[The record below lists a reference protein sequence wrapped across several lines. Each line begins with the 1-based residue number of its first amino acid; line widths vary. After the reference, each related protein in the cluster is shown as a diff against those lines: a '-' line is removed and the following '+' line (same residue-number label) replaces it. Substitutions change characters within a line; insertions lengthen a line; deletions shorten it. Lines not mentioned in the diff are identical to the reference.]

1 MLNAPFVPGS
11 DFSSA
16 HSVAVVPT
24 VAAGASVVDAVCT
37 AGAVWLGRWQHHEGW
52 ILTHLD
58 GGLWREEGGEEGGG
72 EGRGKGGGRG
82 GGGGEGR
89 RGGGRRGGGRRG
101 GGRRGGG
108 RRGGEGRGGEGRRGG
123 GRRGGEE
130 GRGEEEG
137 SWENAR

>member
-72 EGRGKGGGRG
+72 KGEGGRGRGEEGRGGRGGRG
-82 GGGGEGR
+82 GGGEGEEGR
-89 RGGGRRGGGRRG
+89 
-101 GGRRGGG
+101 
-108 RRGGEGRGGEGRRGG
+108 

-130 GRGEEEG
+130 REERGEGGGMQDEG
-137 SWENAR
+137 RERRQWTER